1 MDQKMKRVITLL
13 LVAGCLVSAG
23 CSSAAQTAPHVA
35 LVSESGQAAQNPSPW
50 YKTLAPDTYQMQG
63 RIDIA
68 EPSDGEQSFV
78 SSDGLD
84 LICAEGVGEAYVY
97 HGFEIADPQN
107 LLAKF
112 PSEDS
117 QVFDVVLLNNNGR
130 MQLQKASLA
139 SNQKQLLARYENI
152 GFGPS
157 NVAGSVSTEL
167 QEKDAWVTFFEK
179 DGAVRADLK
188 KLDAKQK
195 DSASMGIFEDDHGT
209 TYIADITLKSS
220 FYGAP
225 MTNNLSI
232 MSKTYVSE
240 MFDYADGKCPLS
252 IVAKDGYFVPDK

>member
-1 MDQKMKRVITLL
+1 MELKMKRVITLL
-13 LVAGCLVSAG
+13 LVTAFLVSAG
-23 CSSAAQTAPHVA
+23 CSSAAQTAPHIA

-63 RIDIA
+63 RIDIG
-68 EPSDGEQSFV
+68 ESSDGEQPFV
-78 SSDGLD
+78 SSDGHFLV
-84 LICAEGVGEAYVY
+84 CAENVGEAYVY

-112 PSEDS
+112 SSEDS
-117 QVFDVVLLNNNGR
+117 HVFDVVLLNKNGR
-130 MQLQKASLA
+130 MQLEKASLA

-157 NVAGSVSTEL
+157 YVGGSLSTEL
-167 QEKDAWVTFFEK
+167 QEKDAWVTFSEK
-179 DGAVRADLK
+179 DGAVWADLK

-195 DSASMGIFEDDHGT
+195 DSASMGIFGDDDDT
-209 TYIADITLKSS
+209 TYIADITLRSN
-220 FYGAP
+220 FYGVP

-252 IVAKDGYFVPDK
+252 IVAKDGYFVPDE